1 MRDALGGTV
10 VITLIA
16 IFTVAVMSYMAFN
29 VNYTKAFRMKDYII
43 TVYDERNG
51 DCYGVGECEDLINNY
66 AKQIGYNPRSFDC
79 PSGSQD
85 SRGIYCITKKVQ
97 TLEESDSEYND
108 IKTKVY
114 YSIQTKIDIRMPIID
129 NWLSTKVFM
138 VTGNTKAYDEKVV
151 KDD

>member
-1 MRDALGGTV
+1 MVTV
-10 VITLIA
+10 FTIIA
-16 IFTVAVMSYMAFN
+16 VLQVLAGYV
-29 VNYTKAFRMKDYII
+29 
-43 TVYDERNG
+43 
-51 DCYGVGECEDLINNY
+51 C
-66 AKQIGYNPRSFDC
+66 AK
-79 PSGSQD
+79 
-85 SRGIYCITKKVQ
+85 GIYCITKKVQ

-108 IKTKVY
+108 IETKVY